1 MGYETQ
7 EESVYGGAPIEL
19 YRFYNDTTSY
29 TYTNSITSVTYN
41 AGGGNETYAPIA
53 LERNAISISDDGEA
67 PSMVLRVQED
77 NPVAVLFQSLP
88 PSTDL
93 NLRTYR
99 YHDGASSD
107 VKTIFLGKAQMT
119 SWSYPYADIEI
130 KPITSILDREWGGY
144 TFGSLC
150 PHRTYSTQCGLAKD
164 STASSTATSLS
175 TGFQYRWDATVT
187 TISTGNTIAVSTAS
201 AKATALVDDVFK
213 GGMAFTTDKEWRTVT
228 ASSGGTMTL
237 HFPFDDLSTG
247 NTISLYRGDTHT
259 FNACG
264 GFGNTLNYGGF
275 PYVPRRDPYRDGL
288 I

>member
-7 EESVYGGAPIEL
+7 EESVYSGAPIEL

-29 TYTNSITSVTYN
+29 TYTNSISDVVYN
-41 AGGGNETYAPIA
+41 AGSGNETYTAIA
-53 LERNAISISDDGEA
+53 GERNSISISQDGQA
-67 PSMVLRVQED
+67 PSLVIQAQED

-93 NLRTYR
+93 NLRVYR

-107 VKTIFLGKAQMT
+107 VKTIFLGTAQMA
-119 SWSYPYADIEI
+119 SWSYPWANIEVR
-130 KPITSILDREWGGY
+130 PITFKIEREWGNY

-150 PHRTYSTQCGLAKD
+150 PHRTYSTQCGLNKD
-164 STASSTATSLS
+164 STATSTGSLS
-175 TGFQYRWDATVT
+175 TGFQYRWDTTVAS
-187 TISTGNTIAVSTAS
+187 ISTGNDIGMSTAG
-201 AKATALVDDVFK
+201 AKAVALADDVFK
-213 GGMAFTTDKEWRTVT
+213 GGMAYSTNKEWRTVT

-247 NTISLYRGDTHT
+247 DTLSLYRGDTHT

-264 GFGNTLNYGGF
+264 EFGNTLNYGGH
-275 PYVPRRDPYRDGL
+275 PYVPRRDPFWDGL